1 MEEEVREGGGSKKR
15 KKKFG
20 KEEEVRC
27 RKCENSGKFLKNQ
40 GTLFNTLKAPK
51 KIWGL
56 TGPLKGQNTVF
67 A

>member
-40 GTLFNTLKAPK
+40 APK
-51 KIWGL
+51 KFWGL

>member
-40 GTLFNTLKAPK
+40 GTLFNT
-51 KIWGL
+51 
-56 TGPLKGQNTVF
+56 
-67 A
+67 